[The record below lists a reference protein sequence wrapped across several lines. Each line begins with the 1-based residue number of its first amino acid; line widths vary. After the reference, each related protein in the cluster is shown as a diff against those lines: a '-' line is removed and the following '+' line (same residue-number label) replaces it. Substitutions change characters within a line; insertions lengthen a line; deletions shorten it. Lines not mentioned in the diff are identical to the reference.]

1 MPVFANHERAVEF
14 VFILCNRQGQG
25 RRSIVSPPPP
35 PSRGVNVEPSE
46 VELCA
51 EWGTAHTSTRLL
63 LFCSTRTSLH
73 AMLHPPTTFTAH
85 GLHLAAAI
93 VGCIWCGKA
102 KPTAPAA
109 SLSAAARAR
118 GAGVEFPGQ
127 CRRSIVSP
135 PPPPSRG
142 VNVEPSEVELCAEW
156 GTAHTSTRLLL
167 FCSTRT
173 SLHAMLHP
181 PTTFTA
187 QGLHLAAAIVGCI
200 WRGKAKPTAPAASL
214 SAAARARG
222 AGVEFPGQCRRSIV
236 SPPPPPSRGVNVE
249 PSEVE
254 LCAEWGTAH
263 TSTRLLLFC
272 STRTS
277 LHAML
282 HPPTTFTAQGLH
294 LAAAIVGCIWRG
306 KAKPTAPAA
315 SLSAA
320 ARARGAGVEFPG
332 QCRRSIVSPPPPPS
346 RGVNVEPSEVE
357 LCAEW
362 GTAHTSTRLLLFCS
376 TRTSSPC
383 HAATHRPHSL
393 RKACISQPRLLGVG
407 SAEAKREEG
416 NRSKR
421 TEAHS
426 PETSPS
432 PPANTP
438 MTSRKEPTF
447 SAATGRSAGAVSEAH
462 SQGITTKRILSPD
475 EWTVV
480 GGAKKRTARAQR
492 SRQGNTLRVEA
503 STPGTE
509 YGTPYE
515 TSTDDD
521 ADVADGQLHRGQQQ
535 AVGCKGYGGVEVYS
549 VGGRSLVKIK

>member
-1 MPVFANHERAVEF
+1 CIWRGKAKPTAPAASLSAAARARGAGVEVRPCPSRPMDGLLFLFLYTWQFCKFERDHCIRCCYCRPCLPRRYTVTQVLLLAALLQTQEIPVQTIQCRICRVR
-14 VFILCNRQGQG
+14 VFLAQYFLNSQC

-93 VGCIWCGKA
+93 VGCIWRGKA

-118 GAGVEFPGQ
+118 GAGVEVRPCPSRPMDGLLFLFLYTWQFCKFERDHCIRCCYCRPCLPRRYTVTQVLLLAALLQTQEIPVQTIQCRICRVRVFLAQYFLNSQ

-187 QGLHLAAAIVGCI
+187 HGLHLAAAIVGCI

-222 AGVEFPGQCRRSIV
+222 AGVEVRPCPSRPMDGLLFLFLYTWQFCKFERDHCIRCCYCRPCLPRRYTVTQVLLLAALLQTQEIPVQTIQCRICRVRVFLAQYFLNSMLV
-236 SPPPPPSRGVNVE
+236 YLAWEGEAYGSCGLTVCG
-249 PSEVE
+249 
-254 LCAEWGTAH
+254 CACAGSWCG
-263 TSTRLLLFC
+263 
-272 STRTS
+272 
-277 LHAML
+277 
-282 HPPTTFTAQGLH
+282 
-294 LAAAIVGCIWRG
+294 
-306 KAKPTAPAA
+306 
-315 SLSAA
+315 
-320 ARARGAGVEFPG
+320 GAG
-332 QCRRSIVSPPPPPS
+332 S
-346 RGVNVEPSEVE
+346 R
-357 LCAEW
+357 
-362 GTAHTSTRLLLFCS
+362 
-376 TRTSSPC
+376 
-383 HAATHRPHSL
+383 
-393 RKACISQPRLLGVG
+393 
-407 SAEAKREEG
+407 
-416 NRSKR
+416 
-421 TEAHS
+421 
-426 PETSPS
+426 
-432 PPANTP
+432 
-438 MTSRKEPTF
+438 
-447 SAATGRSAGAVSEAH
+447 
-462 SQGITTKRILSPD
+462 
-475 EWTVV
+475 
-480 GGAKKRTARAQR
+480 
-492 SRQGNTLRVEA
+492 
-503 STPGTE
+503 
-509 YGTPYE
+509 
-515 TSTDDD
+515 
-521 ADVADGQLHRGQQQ
+521 
-535 AVGCKGYGGVEVYS
+535 
-549 VGGRSLVKIK
+549 